1 MKKILL
7 SIILLIEFQS
17 ITLSQDNHYEFIGV
31 LNAESNGFITY
42 KLIFEELKNGKI
54 EGESISD
61 FYGKDCTIS
70 KIEGSIDK
78 KNNKIS
84 FKETTNLSTK
94 SKASTNLFC
103 YVHADN
109 LKIKTT
115 HGKSIIQGTFN
126 GYFPSGK
133 SCVDGSIYLV
143 SADILETISDK
154 IDKIDTTKLEDST
167 KLDLKKLKTIVDEN
181 KTLTANQHL
190 KIKPNT
196 NELNLEIW
204 DSYREDGDQV
214 DIYINEQ
221 KIREHIE
228 IKQERKVISIPLS
241 TDTKYIKIVAVNEGT
256 TPPNTV
262 NFQLKDGTNYTS
274 ANTRLKKGEAIFID
288 VTRKK

>member
-1 MKKILL
+1 MNKILL
-7 SIILLIEFQS
+7 LTILSFVFQS
-17 ITLSQDNHYEFIGV
+17 ITFGQDNHYEFIGV

-78 KNNKIS
+78 KKNLIS
-84 FKETTNLSTK
+84 FKETSNLSTK
-94 SKASTNLFC
+94 SKANTNLFC
-103 YVHADN
+103 FVHADN

-115 HGKSIIQGTFN
+115 HGKSIIQGSFN

-133 SCVDGSIYLV
+133 SCVNGSVYLV
-143 SADILETISDK
+143 SAEILETISEK
-154 IDKIDTTKLEDST
+154 INKIDTTNLEDST

-190 KIKPNT
+190 KFKPNAD
-196 NELNLEIW
+196 ELKLEIW

-221 KIREHIE
+221 KINQNIE
-228 IKQERKVISIPLS
+228 IKQERKVISIPIS
-241 TDTKYIKIVAVNEGT
+241 ADTKYIKIVAVNEGS

-274 ANTRLKKGEAIFID
+274 ANTRLKKGEVIYID
-288 VTRKK
+288 VTKKK